1 MVVGKVNNVKAESR
15 QILRQL
21 GRRIKERVA
30 GREPACGDR
39 RLLIDKG
46 KVGIRNLLRHR
57 AVDRQKVIAAIRR
70 TRLRLPVDD
79 VVDEVVPRRQQ
90 DGPGQRQF
98 GRFWLRLRTRLNL
111 LLNNRLGHRLR
122 LGLGGARGA
131 GAEQAGGQHQYR

>member
-30 GREPACGDR
+30 GRGPACGDR

-57 AVDRQKVIAAIRR
+57 AVDWQKVIAAIRR

-79 VVDEVVPRRQQ
+79 VVDEVVSHRQQ
-90 DGPGQRQF
+90 GGPGRRQF
-98 GRFWLRLRTRLNL
+98 GRFRLRLRTGLNL
-111 LLNNRLGHRLR
+111 LLNNRLDHRLC

-131 GAEQAGGQHQYR
+131 GAE